1 MSGILPRAFMAAR
14 PPQPVWALT
23 VVDAFDVT
31 PRMRRVR
38 LVGDDMRAFDYRPG
52 QDLVLNI
59 PTADGPARRHYTIRA
74 YDPVEQQLDIDFV
87 LHGDS
92 PAVRWAKNAVVGSAL
107 AVTGPRGRTSVRG
120 HADLRLFVGDETA
133 IPGIFHMAESLAPE
147 ERARIFL
154 EISNEADVQ
163 PLAARAEVEL
173 TWHVRGQASDSVLPA
188 VLTAYELPKGAIQA
202 VVIGQTAMVRAVR
215 QGLIARGVLKDS
227 IAAEGYWRPWRVG
240 GHDHVFD
247 EGEGRGPFGRGEG
260 RREQR
265 RERG

>member
-59 PTADGPARRHYTIRA
+59 PTADGPARRHYTIRS
-74 YDPVEQQLDIDFV
+74 YDPVEQRLDIDFV

-92 PAVRWAKNAVVGSAL
+92 PAVRWAKGAVVGSAL
-107 AVTGPRGRTSVRG
+107 AVNGPRGRTSVRG
-120 HADLRLFVGDETA
+120 HADVRLFVGDETA
-133 IPGIFHMAESLAPE
+133 MPGIFHMAESLAPE
-147 ERARIFL
+147 ERARVFL
-154 EISNEADVQ
+154 EISGEADIQ
-163 PLAARAEVEL
+163 PLTAKAEVEIS
-173 TWHVRGQASDSVLPA
+173 WHVRARAAESVLPE
-188 VLTAYELPKGAIQA
+188 VLASYAIPNGAIQA

-215 QGLIARGVLKDS
+215 QGLIARGVPKDN
-227 IAAEGYWRPWRVG
+227 IAAEGYWRPGRVG
-240 GHDHVFD
+240 GHDHVVD
-247 EGEGRGPFGRGEG
+247 EGEGRGGFGRPERGREG
-260 RREQR
+260 RRER
-265 RERG
+265 S